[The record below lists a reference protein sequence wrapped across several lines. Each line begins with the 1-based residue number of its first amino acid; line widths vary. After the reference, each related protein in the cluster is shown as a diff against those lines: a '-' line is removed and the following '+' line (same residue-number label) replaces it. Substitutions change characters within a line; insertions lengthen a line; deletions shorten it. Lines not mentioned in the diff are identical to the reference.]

1 MADKQVLGI
10 ARGGGLNLLGQ
21 VCSQVAML
29 GVTVLLA
36 RRLGRDDLGRYAQA
50 FAFLSLLGLL
60 SLSGFRAGL
69 TRFVAV
75 HLAERDPGAL
85 RGTVRLGIAL
95 TTGVAGVLA
104 LALCPA
110 APWLAG
116 SVFHDAHLTL
126 PLRAVALALPAATFT
141 DSALAAT
148 QGFRT
153 MKPFALVG
161 LVFEPLARVGGSAAL
176 LVAGAGLRG
185 VMAALVAS
193 NLAAA
198 VLAGA
203 ALRRLMRSAPATA
216 AAVGPGSGRAARHRA
231 RPTYN
236 VGELLGFSMVS
247 WGASLAS
254 TGLIWGDT
262 ILIGALRSSAEVGV
276 YNVAT
281 RLVTL
286 ATFVMPA
293 INGALGPR
301 IADLYH
307 RGQRDSLRRAY
318 SVATSWILRL
328 SLPAFIVLLAFPDE
342 LLRLFGKGFRAGAA
356 VTVVLAG
363 GKLVDAATGPCGLA
377 LNMSGRPL
385 WSMVDNLAVLVLNV
399 LLNLWLIPS
408 RGIAGAAVAWAVAL
422 GTVNL
427 ARVVQV
433 WAFMHMLPFD
443 LGALKGALAGAGA
456 LAAGLLARHWLGPP
470 GTVTTAALGLTLV
483 VVVYLALLAALG
495 IGPEDRLV
503 LKSLLRRLA
512 PAGST

>member
-1 MADKQVLGI
+1 MEEEPSASGAETRRQILGI

-176 LVAGAGLRG
+176 LAAGAGLRG
-185 VMAALVAS
+185 VMTALVAS
-193 NLAAA
+193 NLAA
-198 VLAGA
+198 
-203 ALRRLMRSAPATA
+203 S
-216 AAVGPGSGRAARHRA
+216 
-231 RPTYN
+231 
-236 VGELLGFSMVS
+236 
-247 WGASLAS
+247 
-254 TGLIWGDT
+254 
-262 ILIGALRSSAEVGV
+262 
-276 YNVAT
+276 
-281 RLVTL
+281 
-286 ATFVMPA
+286 
-293 INGALGPR
+293 
-301 IADLYH
+301 
-307 RGQRDSLRRAY
+307 
-318 SVATSWILRL
+318 
-328 SLPAFIVLLAFPDE
+328 
-342 LLRLFGKGFRAGAA
+342 
-356 VTVVLAG
+356 
-363 GKLVDAATGPCGLA
+363 
-377 LNMSGRPL
+377 
-385 WSMVDNLAVLVLNV
+385 
-399 LLNLWLIPS
+399 
-408 RGIAGAAVAWAVAL
+408 
-422 GTVNL
+422 
-427 ARVVQV
+427 
-433 WAFMHMLPFD
+433 
-443 LGALKGALAGAGA
+443 A
-456 LAAGLLARHWLGPP
+456 LAA
-470 GTVTTAALGLTLV
+470 TALW
-483 VVVYLALLAALG
+483 
-495 IGPEDRLV
+495 
-503 LKSLLRRLA
+503 RRLRSVPRA
-512 PAGST
+512 QGRQRPRRRPVRRPGAHLRAR

>member
-1 MADKQVLGI
+1 MEEEPSASGAETRRQILGI

-95 TTGVAGVLA
+95 
-104 LALCPA
+104 
-110 APWLAG
+110 
-116 SVFHDAHLTL
+116 
-126 PLRAVALALPAATFT
+126 
-141 DSALAAT
+141 AAT

-216 AAVGPGSGRAARHRA
+216 AAVGPG
-231 RPTYN
+231 
-236 VGELLGFSMVS
+236 
-247 WGASLAS
+247 
-254 TGLIWGDT
+254 
-262 ILIGALRSSAEVGV
+262 
-276 YNVAT
+276 
-281 RLVTL
+281 
-286 ATFVMPA
+286 
-293 INGALGPR
+293 
-301 IADLYH
+301 
-307 RGQRDSLRRAY
+307 
-318 SVATSWILRL
+318 
-328 SLPAFIVLLAFPDE
+328 
-342 LLRLFGKGFRAGAA
+342 
-356 VTVVLAG
+356 
-363 GKLVDAATGPCGLA
+363 
-377 LNMSGRPL
+377 
-385 WSMVDNLAVLVLNV
+385 
-399 LLNLWLIPS
+399 
-408 RGIAGAAVAWAVAL
+408 
-422 GTVNL
+422 
-427 ARVVQV
+427 
-433 WAFMHMLPFD
+433 
-443 LGALKGALAGAGA
+443 
-456 LAAGLLARHWLGPP
+456 
-470 GTVTTAALGLTLV
+470 
-483 VVVYLALLAALG
+483 
-495 IGPEDRLV
+495 
-503 LKSLLRRLA
+503 
-512 PAGST
+512 